1 MKKNNLLKTSLIL
14 TLFAGLI
21 IAGCGL
27 MHPGINRRALVTR
40 HNPMLNE
47 VNPASPL
54 SVGNGHFAFTA
65 DVTGL
70 QTFPD
75 YYFEKG
81 MALDILSDWGW
92 HTFDNPNGYTM
103 RDASEQ
109 VEVQGR
115 KIWYPTRQSSKPG
128 HWMRSNPHRIPLG
141 ILGFEITLADGS
153 SMDVSNIQNVEQ
165 KLDMWQGVIH
175 SKFSVEGIPVE
186 VTTVC
191 HPEKD
196 IIGVQVVSPLIEK
209 EQLKISCKF
218 PYTHDHRIKNNP
230 PLDWSKPERHESL
243 ILEQNDN
250 QLSLQRNL
258 KKTETTYYVD
268 FIWDAG
274 KALQKDKHSFTFTPD
289 KASETFEFSVQ
300 FSPDKIAEDSPKM
313 DALLSASVK
322 QWDSFWQSGGAIDFT
337 GSTDPR
343 ANELERRIVLSQY
356 LTRIQSAGYMPPQ
369 ESGLTHISWHGKFH
383 TEMVWWNTA
392 HFLHWGRPD
401 LLENSFQWFCENLEY
416 AKSTAESQGFDGARW
431 SKMVGP
437 NGWESP
443 GNNPFILWNQP
454 HPINLAE
461 MIYKLKPTEETIGK
475 YMAVV
480 MQTADF
486 ISDFMERDD
495 ERKQYNVGPPVW
507 PVQEIYNPREAFNP
521 AFELAYWKYGLEIAQ
536 TWRERLGVGRSEVW
550 DWKIDHLA
558 PLPVKDSLYVAIE
571 SAPNT
576 FTDIE
581 MRNDHPSLLM
591 TKGFLPGNDVDTE
604 MMRRTL
610 KAVMNTWDWETKIW
624 GWDYPMIAM
633 TAVRV
638 GEPELALDI
647 LFSDEPGNTY
657 LPNGHCPV
665 RTDLMCY
672 LPANGGLLA
681 VTAMMAAGWE
691 NGPEAHAPGFPKDG
705 TWKVKW
711 EGLEL
716 MP

>member
-1 MKKNNLLKTSLIL
+1 MKNKKIVTVTLIL
-14 TLFAGLI
+14 SILAGLLFS
-21 IAGCGL
+21 GCSL
-27 MHPGINRRALVTR
+27 VNSKINRKALVTR
-40 HNPMLNE
+40 HNSVLSE
-47 VNPASPL
+47 VNVKSPF

-75 YYFEKG
+75 YYYDNG
-81 MALDILSDWGW
+81 MALDVLSDWGW
-92 HTFDNPNGYTM
+92 HVFDNPHGYTM

-115 KIWYPTRQSSKPG
+115 KIWYPTKQSSKAG
-128 HWMRSNPHRIPLG
+128 HWLRSNPHRIPLG
-141 ILGFEITLADGS
+141 ILGFEITLSDGS
-153 SMDVSNIQNVEQ
+153 SLNVSDIQSVDQ
-165 KLDMWQGVIH
+165 KLDMWKGVIH
-175 SKFSVEGIPVE
+175 SKFTVEDVPVE
-186 VTTVC
+186 VITVC

-196 IIGVQVVSPLIEK
+196 IVGVRVVSPLIQK
-209 EQLKISCKF
+209 EQIKISCKF

-230 PLDWSKPERHESL
+230 PLDWSKPECHESQ
-243 ILEQNDN
+243 ILSQTETR
-250 QLSLQRNL
+250 LSIQRNL

-268 FIWDAG
+268 FNWNAG
-274 KALQKDKHSFTFTPD
+274 KAAQQENHVFTITPD
-289 KASETFEFSVQ
+289 KACETFEFSVQ
-300 FSPDKIAEDSPKM
+300 FSSETIEENAPD
-313 DALLSASVK
+313 LNSVLQTSVE
-322 QWDSFWQSGGAIDFT
+322 QWETFWKSGGAIDLS

-343 ANELERRIVLSQY
+343 ASELERRIVLSQY

-369 ESGLTHISWHGKFH
+369 ESGLTNMSWHGKFH

-392 HFLHWGRPD
+392 HFLHWGRPE
-401 LLENSFQWFCENLEY
+401 LLESSFQWFIQNLEY
-416 AKSTAESQGFDGARW
+416 AKSTAKFQGFDGARW

-437 NGWESP
+437 DGRESP

-454 HPINLAE
+454 HPINMAE

-486 ISDFMERDD
+486 MSDFLERDD
-495 ERKQYNVGPPVW
+495 ERKQYNLGPPVW
-507 PVQEIYNPREAFNP
+507 PVQEIYNPREASNP

-536 TWRERLGVGRSEVW
+536 QWRERLGVGRSEVW

-571 SAPNT
+571 SSPNT

-591 TKGFLPGNDVDTE
+591 TKGFLPGEDVDTE

-610 KAVMNTWDWETKIW
+610 KKVMEMWDWETKIW

-647 LFSDEPGNTY
+647 LFADAPGNTY

-665 RTDLMCY
+665 RRDLMCY

-691 NGPEAHAPGFPKDG
+691 NGPEDAPGFPKDG

-711 EGLEL
+711 EGLERL
-716 MP
+716 P